1 LPVIVLGAVGPWVT
15 RFGVRVDGWQDE
27 VVLILGVVAACI
39 VLYLARTERRWIAAA
54 PFLIG
59 LTAAALVANDIRDPG
74 DVAPGAGSH
83 LASLQWGIYLS
94 LGGSATLALASALLL
109 VDSPRLA
116 TRRTRGSARRSALW
130 QELPSITPYVAAE
143 HRNALFLVPTH
154 DRKAGLFVENRRP
167 RQFVRLARAVKIL
180 REAGRLPEGGVI
192 LDVGAH
198 IGTTSIMALSQH
210 GFARAV
216 SIEPDPDNVRMLH
229 ASAALNGLADRIRV
243 IQAALADS
251 AAKWFFV
258 PGRRRGGWAE
268 GRLTAKPSAGAS
280 AVETVRLD
288 DLVEKGVL
296 DPSEVRLIW
305 CGHPVAGALAD
316 SATTFFERRVP
327 LVIATGAADEGARV
341 LLRRLAGYYEHAID
355 LRCDLDEPL
364 STWAP
369 RVIAPDQI
377 SDRSFAV
384 HTDVLVF

>member
-1 LPVIVLGAVGPWVT
+1 VVALRSYWLALASLPLIVLGAVAPWVT

-54 PFLIG
+54 PFLLG

-109 VDSPRLA
+109 VDSPRRVS
-116 TRRTRGSARRSALW
+116 RRTGGSDRSALW
-130 QELPSITPYVAAE
+130 QELRSITPYVAAE
-143 HRNALFLVPTH
+143 HRDAVFLVPTH

-192 LDVGAH
+192 VDVGAH
-198 IGTTSIMALSQH
+198 VGTTSIMALSQH
-210 GFARAV
+210 GFAKAV
-216 SIEPDPDNVRMLH
+216 SIEPDPDNVRLLR

-243 IQAALADS
+243 IQAALSDS
-251 AAKWFFV
+251 AAKRFFV

-268 GRLTAKPSAGAS
+268 GRLTAKPSAGAA

-288 DLVEKGVL
+288 HLTGGGVL
-296 DPSEVRLIW
+296 DPADVRLIW

-327 LVIATGAADEGARV
+327 LVIATWR
-341 LLRRLAGYYEHAID
+341 
-355 LRCDLDEPL
+355 
-364 STWAP
+364 P
-369 RVIAPDQI
+369 RSASPDRIAEL
-377 SDRSFAV
+377 SFAR